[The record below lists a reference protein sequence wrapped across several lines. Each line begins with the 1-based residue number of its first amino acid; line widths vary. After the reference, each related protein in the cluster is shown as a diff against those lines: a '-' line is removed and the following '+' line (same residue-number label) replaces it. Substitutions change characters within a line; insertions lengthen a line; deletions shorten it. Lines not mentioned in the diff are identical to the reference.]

1 MGSNLSPAVGTA
13 VEAFFFGYIPF
24 VSFLYP
30 GTAAGTAVILKF
42 RRHILDTSHSD
53 TFYIQALQQALQYYG
68 QYDVTFFAFAVLI

>member
-24 VSFLYP
+24 GYFLYP

-42 RRHILDTSHSD
+42 RRHILDTIRLD
-53 TFYIQALQQALQYYG
+53 TFYIQALQ
-68 QYDVTFFAFAVLI
+68 